1 MTRRWLLTPSSS
13 VSVSYPDGW
22 VASDPLSEDTP
33 SSTISAGACITSW
46 PLEIRRLP
54 SGTCRFTVS
63 KKKSQSFIQSTRQLV
78 PTFERASIDSRSTGP
93 PFQFEQ
99 SDRRYARP
107 DQLPDYLAGANFEK
121 WPSTLTDGRRAAAH
135 CSKRQKGF
143 LNKTKNYLIIQRR
156 KKNKLHPTRDNL
168 V

>member
-1 MTRRWLLTPSSS
+1 MAAGNPQIALRN
-13 VSVSYPDGW
+13 
-22 VASDPLSEDTP
+22 LS
-33 SSTISAGACITSW
+33 
-46 PLEIRRLP
+46 
-54 SGTCRFTVS
+54 FS

-121 WPSTLTDGRRAAAH
+121 
-135 CSKRQKGF
+135 
-143 LNKTKNYLIIQRR
+143 
-156 KKNKLHPTRDNL
+156 
-168 V
+168 